1 MRFLILLIHIILLA
15 PQSQAEISRACSD
28 LWRKPAE
35 LFGRRD
41 RVFHSASARLTD
53 LALNDQLIHQEHPL
67 LRREGLLVENGG
79 LCSYVSALYA
89 IHGLHAH
96 HGFPTHGF
104 INEGAAQ
111 KVKGLLRLAL
121 DFYNHDGRYG
131 SNLDLIAGVINKNI
145 AQGHTGLKLNATH
158 RQFQIREYEILPEKN
173 AVHLVVVN
181 FGVERHTLVILDI
194 DIAHQTLTYL
204 DPHNPSF
211 PRTVSYKMGTT
222 RYGDGVILDYG
233 VGYGLGQIIELLI
246 MRATPSS

>member
-1 MRFLILLIHIILLA
+1 MRFLILLIISAVYAPLA
-15 PQSQAEISRACSD
+15 QADALRACYD
-28 LWRKPAE
+28 LWRKPATIFDRRNS
-35 LFGRRD
+35 LFT
-41 RVFHSASARLTD
+41 SASARLTD

-96 HGFPTHGF
+96 HGFPTQGF
-104 INEGAAQ
+104 VNEGAAQ

-121 DFYNHDGRYG
+121 DFYNHDGRFG

-145 AQGHTGLKLNATH
+145 AQGNTGLKLNATH
-158 RQFQIREYEILPEKN
+158 RQFQIREHEILPEKN

-181 FGVERHTLVILDI
+181 FGLERHTIVILDI

-204 DPHNPSF
+204 DPHNPRF
-211 PRTVSYKMGTT
+211 PRTASYKMGTT

-233 VGYGLGQIIELLI
+233 IGYGLGQIIELLI